1 MDPSK
6 YQGRPTFLKARWGDA
21 SKVVQ
26 AMGDTW
32 QRVTWE
38 ISMWD
43 SIPQL
48 LGHPIHM
55 PSAFDMMW
63 YQADL
68 LMWNAAKSLDRPG
81 ESGRVAKQFGLV
93 NPHSPTRPTFTEFIF
108 KSLEPSTR
116 AIKPATTPAP
126 APSPYVETIPIAAP
140 TESAV
145 KSGHAFVAESSE
157 NRPKSKRKTKA
168 TAASS
173 STPNEEPD
181 HVDEVK
187 SDGLEN
193 FPVALPTH
201 YKLGK
206 RLLKVQIRTKLGE
219 LEPYEKSRFSNESS
233 KTMRPNLRR
242 ILPKRVSSAGEI
254 LSV

>member
-32 QRVTWE
+32 QGVTWG
-38 ISMWD
+38 ISMWN

-48 LGHPIHM
+48 LGHPMHM
-55 PSAFDMMW
+55 PGAFDRMW

-93 NPHSPTRPTFTEFIF
+93 NPHSPLRPTFTELIF

-157 NRPKSKRKTKA
+157 NRPKSKKKTKA

-173 STPNEEPD
+173 ATPNEEPD

-206 RLLKVQIRTKLGE
+206 RLLKVRIRT
-219 LEPYEKSRFSNESS
+219 
-233 KTMRPNLRR
+233 
-242 ILPKRVSSAGEI
+242 
-254 LSV
+254 